1 MSRTAKVS
9 RKTKETDLDVAVELD
24 GRGDAQVSTGIPF
37 FDHMLE
43 TLAKHS
49 ALDLRVD
56 CKGDLQIDQHH
67 TVEDTGIAL
76 GSAIDQALGDRKG
89 IARAGCFYF
98 PLDEALART
107 VVDLSGRSYLHWNVS
122 LDQGPRSAMDLSV
135 LEGFFKAIADNA
147 RANLHIDLLTGRD
160 FHHGAEAVFKSFA
173 RALRQAVALDG
184 RLSGVVPSTKGVL

>member
-1 MSRTAKVS
+1 MSRNAKVS
-9 RKTKETDLDVAVELD
+9 RKTKETELDVAVELD

-49 ALDLRVD
+49 ALDVRIE
-56 CKGDLQIDQHH
+56 CKGDLHIDQHH

-107 VVDLSGRSYLHWNVS
+107 VVDLSGRSYLHWNVP

>member
-1 MSRTAKVS
+1 MSREGKVS
-9 RKTKETDLDVAVELD
+9 RKTKETEIEVSVELD
-24 GRGDAQVSTGIPF
+24 GKGDASVSTGIPF

-43 TLAKHS
+43 TLSKHS
-49 ALDLRVD
+49 AIDVQVK
-56 CKGDLQIDQHH
+56 CKGDLHIDQHH

-76 GSAIDQALGDRKG
+76 GSAVDQALGDRKG

-98 PLDEALART
+98 PLDEALARS
-107 VVDLSGRSYLHWNVS
+107 VIDLSGRGFLHWNVA

-147 RANLHIDLLTGRD
+147 RANVHVDLLTGRD

-173 RALRQAVALDG
+173 RALRQAVAVDPRIAG
-184 RLSGVVPSTKGVL
+184 AVPSTKGVL

>member
-1 MSRTAKVS
+1 MSRAASVS
-9 RKTKETDLDVAVELD
+9 RKTKETEIQVQVDLD
-24 GRGDAQVSTGIPF
+24 GRGDASASTGIAF

-43 TLAKHS
+43 TLGKH
-49 ALDLRVD
+49 AAFDLSLT

-67 TVEDTGIAL
+67 TVEDSGIAL

-98 PLDEALART
+98 PLDEALARS
-107 VVDLSGRSYLHWNVS
+107 VVDLSGRSFLKWNVA

-135 LEGFFKAIADNA
+135 LEGFFKAIADHA
-147 RANLHIDLLTGRD
+147 RANVHVDLLAGRD

-173 RALRQAVALDG
+173 RALRQAAAIDPRTAG
-184 RLSGVVPSTKGVL
+184 TVPSTKGVL

>member
-37 FDHMLE
+37 FDHMLQ

-135 LEGFFKAIADNA
+135 LEGFFKAIADNV

-160 FHHGAEAVFKSFA
+160 FHHGTEAVFKSFA

>member
-1 MSRTAKVS
+1 MSRNAKVS

-37 FDHMLE
+37 FDHMLQ